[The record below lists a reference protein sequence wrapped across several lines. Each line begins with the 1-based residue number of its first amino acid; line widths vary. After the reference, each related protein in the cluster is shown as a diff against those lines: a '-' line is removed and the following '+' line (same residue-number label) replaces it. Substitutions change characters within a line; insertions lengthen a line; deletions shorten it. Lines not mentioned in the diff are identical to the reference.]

1 MLPQLKHLYIN
12 PLEACNLN
20 CKICYTKKTKAVLS
34 NVEILDFI
42 ARYQTVQKL
51 ESVTFCGG
59 EVFLLADFPAL
70 INELTAQNL
79 FIQIISN
86 GTIDRLAE
94 ITQPNMVNLII
105 SLDGLEAYHDQN
117 RGPGNFAKSIQLLKK
132 ALTLGFHGEV
142 FSIVTREN
150 LATIPEFEKD
160 LTKQLG
166 QKVDVTY
173 HPRKPLAY
181 LQNHPVSNVLGQ
193 VSDFNF
199 LSKDELKT
207 LLKNKQTF
215 PPKNLG
221 CFQIALMSDKKV
233 YACCEGIHP
242 LGEIETPVETL
253 IANLQ
258 KRICHCCSEPDFVCG
273 FKDIFLEVE

>member
-12 PLEACNLN
+12 PLETCNLN
-20 CKICYTKKTKAVLS
+20 CKICYTKKTRAVLS

-86 GTIDRLAE
+86 GTIDHLAA
-94 ITQPNMVNLII
+94 IAQPNMINLII

-117 RGPGNFAKSIQLLKK
+117 RGPGNFSKSIQLLKK
-132 ALTLGFHGEV
+132 ALELGFHVEV

-150 LATIPEFEKD
+150 LATIPEFEKF
-160 LTKQLG
+160 LIKQLG

-181 LQNHPVSNVLGQ
+181 LQTHPVSNVLGQ
-193 VSDFNF
+193 VSNFNF

-221 CFQIALMSDKKV
+221 CFQIALMSDKKI

-242 LGEIETPVETL
+242 LGDLNTPVKIL
-253 IANLQ
+253 ISNLQ
-258 KRICHCCSEPDFVCG
+258 KRICDGCSEPDFVCG

>member
-273 FKDIFLEVE
+273 FKDIFLEVK